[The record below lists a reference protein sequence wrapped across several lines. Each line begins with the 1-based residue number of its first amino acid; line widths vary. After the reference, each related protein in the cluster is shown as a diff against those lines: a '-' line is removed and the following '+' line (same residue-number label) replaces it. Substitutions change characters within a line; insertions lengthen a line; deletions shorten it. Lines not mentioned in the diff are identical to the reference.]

1 MGIHSVHVIPFHL
14 ELFPSPHPREKP
26 QILPGLWLEQM
37 TDTFGTVARQIPL
50 DPTIMDINMV
60 MVLDYP
66 EYTQGL
72 LARLPDTVRNPAILK
87 ELSER
92 HQGMADGY
100 DQHPLEIDIQE
111 EDIRKLLIASCI
123 IAGATAVVINKPVL
137 AELTED
143 SGKKILKFDRTDNL
157 RHVWQLPHKLQEK
170 VTLLA
175 PV

>member
-1 MGIHSVHVIPFHL
+1 
-14 ELFPSPHPREKP
+14 
-26 QILPGLWLEQM
+26 M

-111 EDIRKLLIASCI
+111 EDIRKLAYELFLARLQS
-123 IAGATAVVINKPVL
+123 GAPGDDRQDWYE
-137 AELTED
+137 AERQ
-143 SGKKILKFDRTDNL
+143 LKMQATRV
-157 RHVWQLPHKLQEK
+157 R
-170 VTLLA
+170 A
-175 PV
+175 R

>member
-1 MGIHSVHVIPFHL
+1 
-14 ELFPSPHPREKP
+14 
-26 QILPGLWLEQM
+26 M

-123 IAGATAVVINKPVL
+123 IAGAAAVVINKPVL

-157 RHVWQLPHKLQEK
+157 RHVWQLPHLRSDIGRGRRAQPAFLQEIRSPTIRSAD
-170 VTLLA
+170 VRGLA
-175 PV
+175 RAVASSPALRSCV